1 MSTSKWMDSFA
12 LTLVAVA
19 IGAIAFKNYERDNSA
34 QILNVSYDATREV
47 YKEIDSKFVAKYEA
61 QTGRRVRIEHS
72 HGGSTRQARAVA
84 EGLAADVVTL
94 ALPSDVE
101 TLSKHRLIAADWRNR
116 LPHNS
121 QPYCSTIVFVVRKP
135 NSKHIQDWQDLIGPD
150 VTIITPDPRTSGN
163 GKLSLFAA
171 WGSVIVR
178 GGSEDQARV
187 FVSELY
193 RHVPILG
200 QGARDS
206 STTFSLAK
214 EGDVHLTWENEAL
227 REVAESKGDLEI
239 VYPAVSILAEPS
251 VAWVDANV
259 AKHKSGSAA
268 TAYLKYLF
276 TEEAQEVFA
285 KNGYR
290 PFNETILQRH
300 RNRLPDITLFPI
312 TAVAKDW
319 ADAQEKFFGEGGI
332 YATIQSQPTK

>member
-1 MSTSKWMDSFA
+1 MSTSKWMDTFA
-12 LTLVAVA
+12 LILAAVA
-19 IGAIAFKNYERDNSA
+19 IGAIALKNYESDASA
-34 QILNVSYDATREV
+34 RILNVSYDATREV
-47 YKEIDSKFVAKYEA
+47 YKDIDSMFVAKYEA
-61 QTGRRVRIEHS
+61 ETGHRVRIEQS
-72 HGGSTRQARAVA
+72 HGGSSRQAKAVA
-84 EGLAADVVTL
+84 EGLPADVVTL
-94 ALPSDVE
+94 ALPSDIE
-101 TLSKHRLIAADWRNR
+101 TLSKHGLIAPDWRNR

-135 NSKHIQDWQDLIGPD
+135 NSKHIKDWPDLIGPD

-171 WGSVIVR
+171 WGSVIFR
-178 GGSEDQARV
+178 GGSEDQAHE
-187 FVSELY
+187 FVRKLY
-193 RHVPILG
+193 QHVPVLG

-206 STTFSLAK
+206 STTFALVK

-259 AKHKSGSAA
+259 KKHKSASAA

-276 TEEAQEVFA
+276 TDEAQEVFA
-285 KNGYR
+285 KDGYR
-290 PFNETILQRH
+290 PIKETILQKH
-300 RNRLPDITLFPI
+300 RNRLPDIRLFPI
-312 TAVAKDW
+312 TAIAKDW
-319 ADAQEKFFGEGGI
+319 ADAQEKFFGEDGI

>member
-1 MSTSKWMDSFA
+1 M
-12 LTLVAVA
+12 
-19 IGAIAFKNYERDNSA
+19 
-34 QILNVSYDATREV
+34 
-47 YKEIDSKFVAKYEA
+47 
-61 QTGRRVRIEHS
+61 
-72 HGGSTRQARAVA
+72 
-84 EGLAADVVTL
+84 
-94 ALPSDVE
+94 
-101 TLSKHRLIAADWRNR
+101 
-116 LPHNS
+116 
-121 QPYCSTIVFVVRKP
+121 
-135 NSKHIQDWQDLIGPD
+135 
-150 VTIITPDPRTSGN
+150 
-163 GKLSLFAA
+163 
-171 WGSVIVR
+171 
-178 GGSEDQARV
+178 
-187 FVSELY
+187 
-193 RHVPILG
+193 
-200 QGARDS
+200 
-206 STTFSLAK
+206 
-214 EGDVHLTWENEAL
+214 HLTWENEAL

-259 AKHKSGSAA
+259 AKHRSGSAA